1 MKKLLVVVDYQNDF
15 VDGALGFPGAE
26 ILDKK
31 IAAKI
36 AAYRGNGDEVV
47 FTFDTHAEDYLKTQ
61 EGLRL
66 PIAHCI
72 KDSDGWNLFGE
83 TAAFLTP
90 DSPVFLK
97 TSFGSP
103 ELGEFIGKGGYDEIE
118 FVGLVSNMCVL
129 SNAVIAKAADP
140 EARIIIDASCTDS
153 FDPILN
159 EKALDVMQA
168 LHMDVVNRE
177 EQA

>member
-1 MKKLLVVVDYQNDF
+1 MKRLLVVVDYQNDF

-26 ILDKK
+26 ILDERIATK
-31 IAAKI
+31 IVT
-36 AAYRGNGDEVV
+36 YRENNGEVA
-47 FTFDTHAEDYLKTQ
+47 FTFDTHEENYLATQ
-61 EGLRL
+61 EGRRL
-66 PIAHCI
+66 PITHCV
-72 KDSDGWNLFGE
+72 KNSVGWNLFGK

-103 ELGEFIGKGGYDEIE
+103 ELGEFIQKGSYDEIE

-129 SNAVIAKAADP
+129 SNAVIAKATDP